1 MGELVMGVL
10 MPHPPVAVPQI
21 GGNRISDMRRTYD
34 ALEKIADRIVK
45 SSPDRLVV
53 ISPHSPL
60 FSDAIAVLGQPEL
73 AGDFSQFGYSSPS
86 YRYNND
92 LEFVRNLREAADE
105 LNLATVVI
113 DERKA
118 RSYGVDHRLDHGAL
132 VPLHF
137 IKEAGFA
144 GSLVCM
150 GFSMFSVEELFAFGT
165 VLQKVIEES
174 PGRTAVVASG
184 DLSHRLTISAPAGYS
199 PLGSQFDEALMEL
212 LGKGDYLGVLTMDP
226 GVVEGAGECGYRS
239 VVILLGCTDGY
250 ETDPEILSYEGPFG
264 VGYGVVDLK
273 VGDKHGPKLHDRLI
287 QRREDEVQQ
296 ARAGEDEFVGL
307 CRRAIEAYV
316 RNRTITDPP
325 SPVPSEMHGRAGV
338 FCSIKKNGQLR
349 GCIGTIE
356 PVRQN
361 IAEEII
367 HNAIAAATDD
377 PRFPEV
383 RPDELPW
390 LTYSVDVLGKPE
402 PIEGMH
408 QLDPKRYGVIV
419 SSGHRRGLLLPN
431 LEGVDT
437 VEEQVRIA
445 RQKAGISRGENA
457 TLQRFEVIRHK

>member
-73 AGDFSQFGYSSPS
+73 TGDFGQFGYASLS
-86 YRYNND
+86 YKYSND
-92 LEFVRNLREAADE
+92 LDFVRRLFDAANDI
-105 LNLATVVI
+105 NLATVVI

-118 RSYGVDHRLDHGAL
+118 RFYGVNHRLDHGVL

-137 IKEAGFA
+137 IREAGYA
-144 GSLVCM
+144 GTLACM
-150 GFSMFSVEELFAFGT
+150 GFSMFSAEELFTFGT
-165 VLQKVIEES
+165 VLQKLIEES
-174 PGRTAVVASG
+174 PGRTVVVASG
-184 DLSHRLTISAPAGYS
+184 DLSHRLTPSAPAGYS
-199 PLGSQFDEALMEL
+199 PLGPQFDEALMEL
-212 LGKGDYLGVLTMDP
+212 LGRGDYLGVLTMDP
-226 GVVEGAGECGYRS
+226 KVVEGAGECGYRS
-239 VVILLGCTDGY
+239 VVILLGCIDGY
-250 ETDPEILSYEGPFG
+250 ETDPKVLSYEGPFG
-264 VGYGVVDLK
+264 VGYGIVDLGIGSK
-273 VGDKHGPKLHDRLI
+273 SGPRLHERLM
-287 QRREDEVQQ
+287 QCRADEVER
-296 ARAGEDEFVGL
+296 ARAAEDEFVSL
-307 CRRAIEAYV
+307 ARRAVEQYV
-316 RNRTITDPP
+316 QDGNIIDPP
-325 SPVPSEMHGRAGV
+325 DPVPSEMQGRAGV
-338 FCSIKKNGQLR
+338 FCSIKKSSQLR

-356 PVRQN
+356 PVRSN

-383 RPDELPW
+383 RPDELRW
-390 LTYSVDVLGKPE
+390 LTYSVDVLGTPE
-402 PIEGMH
+402 PVEGMH
-408 QLDPKRYGVIV
+408 QLDPMRYGVIV
-419 SSGHRRGLLLPN
+419 SRGSRRGLLLPN

-445 RQKAGISRGENA
+445 RQKAGISAGEDIS
-457 TLQRFEVIRHK
+457 LQRFEVIRHK

>member
-184 DLSHRLTISAPAGYS
+184 DLSHRLTISAPAGTVRW
-199 PLGSQFDEALMEL
+199 D
-212 LGKGDYLGVLTMDP
+212 
-226 GVVEGAGECGYRS
+226 RS
-239 VVILLGCTDGY
+239 ST
-250 ETDPEILSYEGPFG
+250 
-264 VGYGVVDLK
+264 
-273 VGDKHGPKLHDRLI
+273 KH
-287 QRREDEVQQ
+287 
-296 ARAGEDEFVGL
+296 
-307 CRRAIEAYV
+307 
-316 RNRTITDPP
+316 
-325 SPVPSEMHGRAGV
+325 
-338 FCSIKKNGQLR
+338 
-349 GCIGTIE
+349 
-356 PVRQN
+356 
-361 IAEEII
+361 
-367 HNAIAAATDD
+367 
-377 PRFPEV
+377 
-383 RPDELPW
+383 
-390 LTYSVDVLGKPE
+390 
-402 PIEGMH
+402 
-408 QLDPKRYGVIV
+408 
-419 SSGHRRGLLLPN
+419 
-431 LEGVDT
+431 
-437 VEEQVRIA
+437 
-445 RQKAGISRGENA
+445 
-457 TLQRFEVIRHK
+457 

>member
-21 GGNRISDMRRTYD
+21 GGSRIRDIRATED
-34 ALEKIADRIVK
+34 AFEEISARIVK

-53 ISPHSPL
+53 ISPHCPL
-60 FSDAIAVLGQPEL
+60 FGDAIAILAQEEL
-73 AGDFSQFGYSSPS
+73 AGDFGQFGHAGLS
-86 YRYNND
+86 YRYRND
-92 LEFVRNLREAADE
+92 LEFVRSLSGAAE
-105 LNLATVVI
+105 QANLATVLI

-118 RSYGVDHRLDHGAL
+118 RAYGVNHRLDHGVL

-137 IKEAGFA
+137 IREAGYA
-144 GSLVCM
+144 GTLVCM
-150 GFSMFSVEELFAFGT
+150 GFSMFTVEELFAFGT
-165 VLQKVIEES
+165 VLQKVIESS

-199 PLGSQFDEALMEL
+199 PLGLQFDQTLMEL
-212 LGKGDYLGVLTMDP
+212 LGKGDYFGVLTMDQKL
-226 GVVEGAGECGYRS
+226 VEGAGECGYRS
-239 VVILLGCTDGY
+239 VVILLGCVDGY
-250 ETDPEILSYEGPFG
+250 ETDPEVLSYEGPFG
-264 VGYGVVDLK
+264 VGYGIADLR
-273 VGDKHGPKLHDRLI
+273 VGGKRGPGLQEQLM
-287 QRREDEVQQ
+287 QRRADEVQQ
-296 ARAGEDEFVGL
+296 ARSGEDEFVSL
-307 CRRAIEAYV
+307 ARRAAEAYV
-316 RNRTITDPP
+316 RDRTIIDPP
-325 SPVPSEMHGRAGV
+325 NPVPSEMQARAGV
-338 FCSIKKNGQLR
+338 FCSIKKSGQLR

-356 PVRQN
+356 PVRRN

-367 HNAIAAATDD
+367 HNAISAATDD

-383 RPDELPW
+383 RPDELRW

-419 SSGHRRGLLLPN
+419 SCGSRRGLLLPN

-445 RQKAGISRGENA
+445 RQKAGISRGEDVS
-457 TLQRFEVIRHK
+457 LQRFEVTRHK